1 MNREILTMQKICS
14 LVQSNEYEVYLMRDR
29 FISRVKKYDTYWEAL
44 YNRFPSG
51 AEMVVYLQPVPKP
64 TPPVTAEVIVDGRTY
79 RLVEES

>member
-1 MNREILTMQKICS
+1 MEKQVLTMQKICS
-14 LVQSNEYEVYLMRDR
+14 LVQSNEYEVYLMDR
-29 FISRVKKYDTYWEAL
+29 FSRVKKYDTYWEAL